1 MGTDSVQRQER
12 LRSISENYFSGMAK
26 KDMSDAPW
34 AEDVILRSPLAPGG
48 LGTPLVG
55 VSAVREW
62 FKSLYPV
69 LGDINV
75 IEHYFNEDLSAIA
88 TRSDVR
94 LTDPPCVLRVVD
106 RFRVDPEGRIIEQEN
121 HYDPRPATGDSN

>member
-1 MGTDSVQRQER
+1 METDSVQRQER
-12 LRSISENYFSGMAK
+12 LRSISEIYFSGMAK
-26 KDMSDAPW
+26 KDMSDVPW
-34 AEDVILRSPLAPGG
+34 AEDVILHSPLAPGG
-48 LGTPLVG
+48 LDTPLVG
-55 VSAVREW
+55 ASAVRE
-62 FKSLYPV
+62 FFESLYPV
-69 LGDINV
+69 LGDIKV

-88 TRSDVR
+88 TRSDVG